1 MLNLRTFC
9 KCGENRKQLMPD
21 RSIQPQIKEITN
33 IQMPDCQEYVL
44 DNGIPVYEVNM
55 GTQEI
60 MKLEIIFK
68 AGRPFEHQ
76 KLVARAT
83 AAMLREGTVRKKAAE
98 IHEMVDFYGGTLSV
112 PVNLDTSNITLYS
125 LTKHFEK
132 LLALLSEILTEPS
145 FPEEELDIYK
155 NNSRQRLQV
164 DLTKNDVVAYRTVT
178 EKIFGKEHAYGYNSN
193 AEVYNELTRKEL
205 LHHFDRNFHAGNC
218 TLVISGKTNSQT
230 IKLLN
235 QYIGKTLQKKEIIK
249 SSIVEKIIA
258 PQQLKISS
266 PDTLQSAIRIGCKL
280 FDRKHKDYANFYVL
294 NTILGGYFGS
304 RLMSKIREEK
314 GYTYNIFSTIDPMMF
329 DGYFYVGTDV
339 SNEFVKPTIESIYE
353 EFELLKT
360 VPIDEE
366 ELKMVRNYLMGFFLT
381 NLDGAFNVAELVK
394 VAKTENLP
402 KNYFSEIV
410 DQVKNITPEE
420 LMEQAQKYLIREN
433 MWEVVVGSEV

>member
-1 MLNLRTFC
+1 MRTFC
-9 KCGENRKQLMPD
+9 KCGENRKKPMPD
-21 RSIQPQIKEITN
+21 RSIQPQIKEISK
-33 IQMPDCQEYVL
+33 IHIPDFQEYIL

-60 MKLEIIFK
+60 MKLEIVFR

-76 KLVARAT
+76 NLVARTT

-132 LLALLSEILTEPS
+132 LLALLSEILLEPS
-145 FPEEELDIYK
+145 FPEKELEIFK
-155 NNSRQRLQV
+155 NNSKQRMQV

-178 EKIFGKEHAYGYNSN
+178 EKIFGKEHAYGYNSSPEMYD
-193 AEVYNELTRKEL
+193 ALTRKEL
-205 LHHFDRNFHAGNC
+205 LHHFDRNYHAGNC
-218 TLVISGKTNSQT
+218 TLVISGKTNKET

-235 QYIGKTLQKKEIIK
+235 KYIGKKLSKKEVVNSNVID
-249 SSIVEKIIA
+249 KIIT
-258 PQQLKISS
+258 PQQLKINT
-266 PDTLQSAIRIGCKL
+266 PDTLQTAIRIGCKL
-280 FDRKHKDYANFYVL
+280 FNRQHKDYTNFYVL

-314 GYTYNIFSTIDPMMF
+314 GYTYNIFSTMDPMMF

-339 SNEFVKPTIESIYE
+339 SNEFVKPTIDAIYK
-353 EFELLKT
+353 EFETLKT
-360 VPIDEE
+360 TPIKEE

-394 VAKTENLP
+394 VEKTENLRE
-402 KNYFSEIV
+402 NYFSGVV
-410 DQVKNITPEE
+410 DQVKKITPEE
-420 LMEQAQKYLIREN
+420 IMEQAQKYLNREK
-433 MWEVVVGSEV
+433 MWEVVVGSES

>member
-1 MLNLRTFC
+1 
-9 KCGENRKQLMPD
+9 MPD
-21 RSIQPQIKEITN
+21 RSIQPQIKEITH
-33 IQMPDCQEYVL
+33 IQIPSFQEYTL

-60 MKLEIIFK
+60 IKLEVIFR

-83 AAMLREGTVRKKAAE
+83 AAMLREGTVRRKAAE

-112 PVNLDTSNITLYS
+112 PVNLDTSNITMYS

-132 LLALLSEILTEPS
+132 LLILLSEILTEPS
-145 FPEEELDIYK
+145 FPNEELEIYK
-155 NNSRQRLQV
+155 NNSKQRMQV

-178 EKIFGKEHAYGYNSN
+178 EKIFGKDHPYGYNSSPEIYDKIN
-193 AEVYNELTRKEL
+193 REEL
-205 LHHFDRNFHAGNC
+205 LHHFNRNFHAGNC
-218 TLVISGKTNSQT
+218 MLVISGKTNTET

-235 QYIGKTLQKKEIIK
+235 QYIGKTLVKKEVVKSNVIK
-249 SSIVEKIIA
+249 KVIT
-258 PQQLKISS
+258 PQQLKISA

-280 FDRKHKDYANFYVL
+280 FNRKHKDYVNFYVL

-314 GYTYNIFSTIDPMMF
+314 GYTYNIFSSIDPMMF

-339 SNEFVKPTIESIYE
+339 SNEFLEPTIESIYE

-360 VPIDEE
+360 VPIGKE
-366 ELKMVRNYLMGFFLT
+366 ELSMVRNYLMGFFLT
-381 NLDGAFNVAELVK
+381 NLDGAFNVAELIK
-394 VAKTENLP
+394 VEKTENLP
-402 KNYFSEIV
+402 KDYFSNVIH
-410 DQVKNITPEE
+410 QVKNITPEE
-420 LMEQAQKYLIREN
+420 IMEQAQKYLNREN
-433 MWEVVVGSEV
+433 MWQVVVGSGT

>member
-9 KCGENRKQLMPD
+9 NSGENRRKLMPD
-21 RSIQPQIKEITN
+21 RSIQPQIKDISN
-33 IQMPDCQEYVL
+33 IQIPGYTEYVL
-44 DNGIPVYEVNM
+44 DNGIPVFEMNM

-76 KLVARAT
+76 KLVARTT
-83 AAMLREGTVRKKAAE
+83 AAMLREGTVTKKAAE

-112 PVNLDTSNITLYS
+112 PINLDTSNIALYC

-145 FPEEELDIYK
+145 FPEEELEIFK
-155 NNSRQRLQV
+155 NNCKQRLQV
-164 DLTKNDVVAYRTVT
+164 DLTKNDVVAYRTIT
-178 EKIFGKEHAYGYNSN
+178 EKIFGKQHPYGYNSSP
-193 AEVYNELTRKEL
+193 EVYNELTRKEL

-218 TLVISGKTNSQT
+218 TLVISGKTNGET
-230 IKLLN
+230 IGLLN
-235 QYIGKTLQKKEIIK
+235 KYIGKTLSRKEVIK
-249 SSIVEKIIA
+249 SNVISKDIA

-280 FDRKHKDYANFYVL
+280 FNRTHKDYANFYVL

-314 GYTYNIFSTIDPMMF
+314 GYTYNIFSSIDPMMF

-339 SNEFVKPTIESIYE
+339 STQFVKPTIESIYE
-353 EFELLKT
+353 EFDNLKT
-360 VPIDEE
+360 NPIGEE

-381 NLDGAFNVAELVK
+381 NLDGAFNVAELIK
-394 VAKTENLP
+394 MEKIENLQ
-402 KNYFSEIV
+402 KNYFSGIV
-410 DQVKNITPEE
+410 NKVKNITSEE
-420 LMEQAQKYLIREN
+420 IMEQAQKYLNREN
-433 MWEVVVGSEV
+433 MWEVIVGSEE

>member
-1 MLNLRTFC
+1 MLNLRTFY
-9 KCGENRKQLMPD
+9 KRGENRKKSMPD
-21 RSIQPQIKEITN
+21 RSIQPQIKEISK
-33 IQMPDCQEYVL
+33 IQIPDFKEYVL

-60 MKLEIIFK
+60 MKLEVVFK

-76 KLVARAT
+76 KLVARTT

-132 LLALLSEILTEPS
+132 LLILLSEVLTAPS
-145 FPEEELDIYK
+145 FPEAELEIFK
-155 NNSRQRLQV
+155 NNSKQRMQV

-178 EKIFGKEHAYGYNSN
+178 EKIFGKEHAYGYNSTP
-193 AEVYNELTRKEL
+193 EIYDELTRKEL

-218 TLVISGKTNSQT
+218 TLIISGKTNSQT
-230 IKLLN
+230 INLLN
-235 QYIGKTLQKKEIIK
+235 QYIGKTLTKKEVVK
-249 SSIVEKIIA
+249 SNVIEKIIS
-258 PQQLKISS
+258 PQQIKIST
-266 PDTLQSAIRIGCKL
+266 PDTLQTAIRIGCKL
-280 FDRKHKDYANFYVL
+280 FNRKHEDYTNFYVL

-314 GYTYNIFSTIDPMMF
+314 GFTYNIFSTIDPMMF

-339 SNEFVKPTIESIYE
+339 STEFVKPTIESIYK
-353 EFELLKT
+353 EFEILKT
-360 VPIDEE
+360 VPIEEE
-366 ELKMVRNYLMGFFLT
+366 ELRMVRNYLMGFFLT

-394 VAKTENLP
+394 MEKVENLS
-402 KNYFSEIV
+402 KNYFYNVV
-410 DQVKNITPEE
+410 DRVQNITPEE
-420 LMEQAQKYLIREN
+420 IMNQAQKYLKREN
-433 MWEVVVGSEV
+433 MWEVVVGSES